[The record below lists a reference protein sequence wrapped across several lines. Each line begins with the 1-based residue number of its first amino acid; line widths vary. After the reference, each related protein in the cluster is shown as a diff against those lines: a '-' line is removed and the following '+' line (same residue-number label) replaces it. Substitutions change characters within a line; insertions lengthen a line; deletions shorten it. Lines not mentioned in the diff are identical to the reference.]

1 MPLWPGKTL
10 GVQRVLRQG
19 NYMESNVPRGRPMRN
34 VGVEVL
40 RKSALKNGCWEAL
53 AEPSTGPPPMPSS
66 SWQKRE
72 HHNQWG
78 GVASGTPF
86 TVGNLGPE
94 TVDSRVDRRHR
105 RGGHVPD
112 ACSWVSE
119 SPNPPDGTGG
129 RCRGA

>member
-53 AEPSTGPPPMPSS
+53 AEPSTGPPPCP
-66 SWQKRE
+66 QQLAEERAP
-72 HHNQWG
+72 QPVGWG
-78 GVASGTPF
+78 GLGHPVHSGKP
-86 TVGNLGPE
+86 GP
-94 TVDSRVDRRHR
+94 
-105 RGGHVPD
+105 
-112 ACSWVSE
+112 
-119 SPNPPDGTGG
+119 
-129 RCRGA
+129 